1 VNAASQQALA
11 QAGLPAVCAWTGS
24 VTSPAA
30 RSAQDCRNAALALV
44 QAASGTSA
52 LRSGTYK
59 ATNLSLASDVWPGD
73 ALACDSPAMGLQAQ
87 TIVRA
92 VRLSYKASYPDL
104 VEYAIDFASDWAED
118 LARRTSAT
126 VPADTWLPAP
136 PNATVL
142 ANLNA
147 LAPAVMSGNTVTIQ
161 TGAAAPPGGGFEIR
175 RRDCAFMPGEDTD
188 LVMRGPQSSLTFVRM
203 SASDRFYIRM
213 YDAATPPNFSEFSAA
228 LIFNLPLGSGQ

>member
-11 QAGLPAVCAWTGS
+11 QAAS
-24 VTSPAA
+24 
-30 RSAQDCRNAALALV
+30 SAN
-44 QAASGTSA
+44 A

-59 ATNLSLASDVWPGD
+59 TTNLSLGSDVWPGD
-73 ALACDSPAMGLQAQ
+73 ALACDSPSMGLQAQ

-104 VEYAIDFASDWAED
+104 VDYAIDFASEWAED
-118 LARRTSAT
+118 LAIRTSAT
-126 VPADTWLPAP
+126 VAADTWLPAP
-136 PNATVL
+136 PNATFL

-147 LAPAVMSGNTVTIQ
+147 LAVVAMSGNTVTIQ

-175 RRDCAFMPGEDTD
+175 RRDYVFMPGEDTD
-188 LVMRGPQSSLTFVRM
+188 LVMRGAQSSLTFVRM

-213 YDAATPPNFSEFSAA
+213 YDAATPPNYSEFSAA